1 MEKTKGEKIAVLEMR
16 KHIAWYLHGFY
27 DSARIRASIF
37 KTQSKEEVINIL
49 EKALI

>member
-37 KTQSKEEVINIL
+37 KTQSKKEVMNIL